1 MERIGIIRK
10 EFVSLGQTVDQHFY
24 CGVLE
29 RLRKRVARVRS

>member
-1 MERIGIIRK
+1 MESIEIIRK
-10 EFVSLGQTVDQHFY
+10 EFVSLGQTVNQHLY